1 MIKATGISHAFEKP
15 LYNGV
20 NLHIKPKESLAI
32 LGVSG
37 SGKSTLLSHLA
48 TMLKPDSG
56 TISLLEHQDIYALN
70 SKKLLELRRLK
81 VGIVFQSHYL
91 FKGFSALENLQVAS
105 ILAKQEIDHSLLEQ
119 LGIAHT
125 LKQGVGE
132 LSGGQQQRLSIARV
146 LSKKPKIIIA
156 DEPTGN
162 LDTTS
167 ANQVI
172 SMLQNY
178 ITEKEGAL
186 VLATHDENLAFT
198 CSQVYR
204 LEKEVL
210 IKEK

>member
-1 MIKATGISHAFEKP
+1 MIKAINISHAFEKP

-48 TMLKPDSG
+48 TMLKPNSG

-81 VGIVFQSHYL
+81 VGIIFQSHYL

-105 ILAKQEIDHSLLEQ
+105 ILAKQEINHSLLEQ

-146 LSKKPKIIIA
+146 LSKKPQIIIA

-162 LDTTS
+162 LDTIS

-178 ITEKEGAL
+178 IIEEKGAL
-186 VLATHDENLAFT
+186 VLATHDEHLAFT

>member
-1 MIKATGISHAFEKP
+1 MIKAINISHAFEKS

-20 NLHIKPKESLAI
+20 NLCIKPKESLAI
-32 LGVSG
+32 LGMSG

-70 SKKLLELRRLK
+70 PKKLLELRRLK

-105 ILAKQEIDHSLLEQ
+105 ILAKQEINHSLLEQ

-172 SMLQNY
+172 NILQNY
-178 ITEKEGAL
+178 ITEKKGAL
-186 VLATHDENLAFT
+186 VLATHDEHLAFT

>member
-1 MIKATGISHAFEKP
+1 MIKAIGISHAFEKP

-56 TISLLEHQDIYALN
+56 TISLLEHQDIYTLN

-105 ILAKQEIDHSLLEQ
+105 ILAKQEINHSLLEQ

-162 LDTTS
+162 LDTIS

-178 ITEKEGAL
+178 ITENEGVL
-186 VLATHDENLAFT
+186 VLATHDEHLAFT

>member
-1 MIKATGISHAFEKP
+1 MIKATSISHAFEKP

-178 ITEKEGAL
+178 IIEKEGAL
-186 VLATHDENLAFT
+186 VLATHDEHLAFT

>member
-1 MIKATGISHAFEKP
+1 MIEAINISHAFEKP
-15 LYNGV
+15 LYKGV
-20 NLHIKPKESLAI
+20 DLHIKPKESLAI

-81 VGIVFQSHYL
+81 VGIIFQSHYL

-105 ILAKQEIDHSLLEQ
+105 ILAKQEINHSLLEQ

-204 LEKEVL
+204 LEKEIL

>member
-1 MIKATGISHAFEKP
+1 MIKAINISHAFEKP

-48 TMLKPDSG
+48 TMLKPNSG

-81 VGIVFQSHYL
+81 VGIIFQSHYL
-91 FKGFSALENLQVAS
+91 FKGFSTLENLQVAS
-105 ILAKQEIDHSLLEQ
+105 ILAKQEINHSLLEQ

-162 LDTTS
+162 LDTIS

-178 ITEKEGAL
+178 IIEEKGAL
-186 VLATHDENLAFT
+186 VLATHDEHLAFT

>member
-1 MIKATGISHAFEKP
+1 MIKAINISHAFEKP

-20 NLHIKPKESLAI
+20 NLRIKPQESLAI

-186 VLATHDENLAFT
+186 VLATHDERLAFT

-204 LEKEVL
+204 LEKEAL

>member
-1 MIKATGISHAFEKP
+1 MIEAINISHAFEKP

-20 NLHIKPKESLAI
+20 NLCIKPKESLAI

-48 TMLKPDSG
+48 TMLKPNSG

-105 ILAKQEIDHSLLEQ
+105 ILAKQEIDHFLLEQ

-178 ITEKEGAL
+178 IIEKEGAL
-186 VLATHDENLAFT
+186 VLATHDEHLAFT

-204 LEKEVL
+204 LEKKVL

>member
-1 MIKATGISHAFEKP
+1 MIKAIGISHAFEKP

-20 NLHIKPKESLAI
+20 NLCIKPKESLAI

-178 ITEKEGAL
+178 TTEKEGAL
-186 VLATHDENLAFT
+186 VLATHDEHLAFT

>member
-1 MIKATGISHAFEKP
+1 
-15 LYNGV
+15 
-20 NLHIKPKESLAI
+20 
-32 LGVSG
+32 
-37 SGKSTLLSHLA
+37 HLA

-70 SKKLLELRRLK
+70 PKKLLELRRLK

-105 ILAKQEIDHSLLEQ
+105 ILANQEINHSLLEQ

-162 LDTTS
+162 LDTIS

-178 ITEKEGAL
+178 ITENEGAL
-186 VLATHDENLAFT
+186 VLATHDEHLAFT

>member
-1 MIKATGISHAFEKP
+1 MIKAINISHAFEKP
-15 LYNGV
+15 LYSGV
-20 NLHIKPKESLAI
+20 DLHIKPKESLAI

-81 VGIVFQSHYL
+81 VGIIFQSHYL

-105 ILAKQEIDHSLLEQ
+105 ILAKQEINHSLLEQ

-146 LSKKPKIIIA
+146 LSKKPQIIIA

-162 LDTTS
+162 LDTIS

-178 ITEKEGAL
+178 ITENEGVL
-186 VLATHDENLAFT
+186 VLATHDEHLAFT

>member
-1 MIKATGISHAFEKP
+1 MIKAIGISHAFEKP
-15 LYNGV
+15 LYSGV
-20 NLHIKPKESLAI
+20 DLCIKPKESLAI

-48 TMLKPDSG
+48 TMLKPNSG

-105 ILAKQEIDHSLLEQ
+105 ILAKQEINHSLLEQ

-178 ITEKEGAL
+178 ITEKKGAL
-186 VLATHDENLAFT
+186 VLATHDEHLAFT

>member
-1 MIKATGISHAFEKP
+1 MIKAINISHAFEKP

-186 VLATHDENLAFT
+186 VLATHDKHLAFT

>member
-1 MIKATGISHAFEKP
+1 MIKAINISHAFEKP

-105 ILAKQEIDHSLLEQ
+105 ILAKQEINHSLLEQ

-178 ITEKEGAL
+178 ITENEGVL
-186 VLATHDENLAFT
+186 VLATHDEHLAFT

>member
-15 LYNGV
+15 LYSGV

-105 ILAKQEIDHSLLEQ
+105 IIAKQEINHSLLEQ

-146 LSKKPKIIIA
+146 LSKKPQIIIA

-172 SMLQNY
+172 NILQNY
-178 ITEKEGAL
+178 ITEKKGAL
-186 VLATHDENLAFT
+186 VLATHDEHLAFT

>member
-1 MIKATGISHAFEKP
+1 MIKAINISHAFEKP

-20 NLHIKPKESLAI
+20 DLHIKPKESLAI

-70 SKKLLELRRLK
+70 PKKLLELRRLK

-105 ILAKQEIDHSLLEQ
+105 ILANQEINHSLLEQ

-162 LDTTS
+162 LDTIS

-178 ITEKEGAL
+178 ITENEGTL
-186 VLATHDENLAFT
+186 VLATHDEHLAFT

>member
-1 MIKATGISHAFEKP
+1 MIKAINISHAFEKP

-105 ILAKQEIDHSLLEQ
+105 ILAKQEINHSLLEQ

-162 LDTTS
+162 LDTIS

-178 ITEKEGAL
+178 IIEEKGAL
-186 VLATHDENLAFT
+186 VLATHDEHLAFT

>member
-1 MIKATGISHAFEKP
+1 MIKAINISHAFEKP

-20 NLHIKPKESLAI
+20 NLRIKPQESLAI

-91 FKGFSALENLQVAS
+91 FKGFSTLENLQVAS

-178 ITEKEGAL
+178 ITEKKGAL
-186 VLATHDENLAFT
+186 VLATHDEHLAFT

>member
-1 MIKATGISHAFEKP
+1 MIKAINISHAFEKP

-48 TMLKPDSG
+48 TMLKPNSG

-81 VGIVFQSHYL
+81 VGIIFQSHYL

-105 ILAKQEIDHSLLEQ
+105 ILAKQEINHSLLEQ

-162 LDTTS
+162 LDTIS

-178 ITEKEGAL
+178 IIEEKGAL
-186 VLATHDENLAFT
+186 VLATHDEHLAFT

>member
-1 MIKATGISHAFEKP
+1 MIEAINISHAFEKP
-15 LYNGV
+15 LYKGV
-20 NLHIKPKESLAI
+20 NLCIKPKESLAI

-81 VGIVFQSHYL
+81 VGIIFQSHYL

-105 ILAKQEIDHSLLEQ
+105 ILAKQEINHSLLEQ

>member
-105 ILAKQEIDHSLLEQ
+105 ILAKQEINHSLLEQ

-178 ITEKEGAL
+178 IIEKEGAL
-186 VLATHDENLAFT
+186 VLATHDEHLAFT

>member
-1 MIKATGISHAFEKP
+1 MIKAINISHAFEKP

-56 TISLLEHQDIYALN
+56 TVSLLEHQDIYALN

-81 VGIVFQSHYL
+81 VGIIFQSHYL

-105 ILAKQEIDHSLLEQ
+105 ILAKQEINHSLLEQ

-178 ITEKEGAL
+178 IIEKEGAL
-186 VLATHDENLAFT
+186 VLATHDEHLAFT

>member
-1 MIKATGISHAFEKP
+1 MIKAINIFHAFEKP
-15 LYNGV
+15 LYSGV
-20 NLHIKPKESLAI
+20 NLHIKSKESLAI

-56 TISLLEHQDIYALN
+56 TVSLLEHQDIYALN

-81 VGIVFQSHYL
+81 VGIIFQSHYL

-105 ILAKQEIDHSLLEQ
+105 IIANQEINHSLLEQ

-162 LDTTS
+162 LDTIS

>member
-37 SGKSTLLSHLA
+37 SGKSTLLSHLS

-81 VGIVFQSHYL
+81 VGIIFQSHYL

-105 ILAKQEIDHSLLEQ
+105 ILAKQEINHSLLEQ

-178 ITEKEGAL
+178 ITEKKGAL
-186 VLATHDENLAFT
+186 VLATHDEHLAFT

>member
-1 MIKATGISHAFEKP
+1 MIKAINISHAFEKP

-48 TMLKPDSG
+48 TMLKPNSG

-81 VGIVFQSHYL
+81 VGIIFQSHYL

-105 ILAKQEIDHSLLEQ
+105 ILAKQEINHSLLEQ

-146 LSKKPKIIIA
+146 LSKKPQIIIA

-162 LDTTS
+162 LDTIS

-178 ITEKEGAL
+178 ITENGGAL
-186 VLATHDENLAFT
+186 VLATHDEHLAFT

>member
-1 MIKATGISHAFEKP
+1 MIKAIDISHAFEKP

-56 TISLLEHQDIYALN
+56 TVSLLEHQDIYALN

-105 ILAKQEIDHSLLEQ
+105 IIAKQEINHSLLEQ

-146 LSKKPKIIIA
+146 LSKKPQIIIA

-178 ITEKEGAL
+178 ITENEGAL
-186 VLATHDENLAFT
+186 VLATHGEHLAFT

-204 LEKEVL
+204 LEKESL

>member
-1 MIKATGISHAFEKP
+1 MIKAINISHAFEKP
-15 LYNGV
+15 LYSGV
-20 NLHIKPKESLAI
+20 NLRIKPKESLAI

-56 TISLLEHQDIYALN
+56 TISLLEHQDIYTLN

-105 ILAKQEIDHSLLEQ
+105 IIAKQEINHSLLEQ

-162 LDTTS
+162 LDTIS

-178 ITEKEGAL
+178 ITENEGVL
-186 VLATHDENLAFT
+186 VLATHDEHLAFT

>member
-20 NLHIKPKESLAI
+20 DLHIKPKESLAI

-48 TMLKPDSG
+48 TMLKPNSG

-81 VGIVFQSHYL
+81 VGIIFQSHYL

-105 ILAKQEIDHSLLEQ
+105 ILAKQEINHSLLEQ

-162 LDTTS
+162 LDTIS

-178 ITEKEGAL
+178 IIEEKGAL
-186 VLATHDENLAFT
+186 VLATHDEHLAFT

>member
-81 VGIVFQSHYL
+81 VGIIFQSHYL

-105 ILAKQEIDHSLLEQ
+105 ILAKQEINHSLLEQ

-178 ITEKEGAL
+178 ITEKERAL
-186 VLATHDENLAFT
+186 VLATHDEHLAFT

>member
-1 MIKATGISHAFEKP
+1 MIEAINISHAFEKS
-15 LYNGV
+15 LYKGV
-20 NLHIKPKESLAI
+20 NLRIKPKESLAI

-48 TMLKPDSG
+48 TMLKPNSG

-81 VGIVFQSHYL
+81 VGIIFQSHYL

-105 ILAKQEIDHSLLEQ
+105 ILAKQEINHSLLEQ

>member
-1 MIKATGISHAFEKP
+1 MIEAINISHAFEKP
-15 LYNGV
+15 LYKGV
-20 NLHIKPKESLAI
+20 DLRIKPKESLAI

-48 TMLKPDSG
+48 TMLKPNSG
-56 TISLLEHQDIYALN
+56 IVSLLEHQDIYALN

-81 VGIVFQSHYL
+81 VGIIFQSHYL

-105 ILAKQEIDHSLLEQ
+105 ILAKQEINHSLLEQ

-204 LEKEVL
+204 LEKGVL

>member
-1 MIKATGISHAFEKP
+1 MIKAINISHAFEKP

-81 VGIVFQSHYL
+81 VGIIFQSHYL

-105 ILAKQEIDHSLLEQ
+105 ILAKQEINHSLLEQ

-162 LDTTS
+162 LDTIS

-178 ITEKEGAL
+178 IAEKEGAL
-186 VLATHDENLAFT
+186 VLATHDEHLAFT

>member
-1 MIKATGISHAFEKP
+1 MIKAINISHAFEKP

-81 VGIVFQSHYL
+81 VGIIFQSHYL

-105 ILAKQEIDHSLLEQ
+105 ILAKQEINHSLLEQ

-167 ANQVI
+167 TNQVI

>member
-1 MIKATGISHAFEKP
+1 MIKAINISHAFEKP
-15 LYNGV
+15 LYSGV

-70 SKKLLELRRLK
+70 PKNLLELRRLK
-81 VGIVFQSHYL
+81 VGIIFQSHYL

-105 ILAKQEIDHSLLEQ
+105 ILAKQEINHSLLEQ

-162 LDTTS
+162 LDTIS

-178 ITEKEGAL
+178 ITENEGTL
-186 VLATHDENLAFT
+186 VLATHDEHLAFT

>member
-1 MIKATGISHAFEKP
+1 MIEAINISHAFEKP
-15 LYNGV
+15 LYKGV
-20 NLHIKPKESLAI
+20 NLRIKPKESLAI

-56 TISLLEHQDIYALN
+56 IVSLLEHQDIYALN

-105 ILAKQEIDHSLLEQ
+105 ILAKQEINYSLLEQ

>member
-1 MIKATGISHAFEKP
+1 MIEAINISHAFEKP
-15 LYNGV
+15 LYKGV
-20 NLHIKPKESLAI
+20 NLRIKPKESLAI

-56 TISLLEHQDIYALN
+56 IVSLLEHQDIYALN

-105 ILAKQEIDHSLLEQ
+105 ILAKQEINHSLLEQ

>member
-1 MIKATGISHAFEKP
+1 MIKAINISHAFEKP
-15 LYNGV
+15 LYKGV
-20 NLHIKPKESLAI
+20 DLRIKPKESLAI

-48 TMLKPDSG
+48 TMLKPNSG

-81 VGIVFQSHYL
+81 VGIIFQSHYL

-105 ILAKQEIDHSLLEQ
+105 ILAKQEINHSLLEQ

-204 LEKEVL
+204 LEKGVL

>member
-1 MIKATGISHAFEKP
+1 MIKAINISHAFEKP

-20 NLHIKPKESLAI
+20 DLHIKPKESLAI

-81 VGIVFQSHYL
+81 VGIIFQSHYL

-105 ILAKQEIDHSLLEQ
+105 ILAKQEINHSLLEQ

-146 LSKKPKIIIA
+146 LSKKPQIIIA

-172 SMLQNY
+172 NILQNC
-178 ITEKEGAL
+178 IAEKEGAL
-186 VLATHDENLAFT
+186 VLATHDEHLAFT

>member
-20 NLHIKPKESLAI
+20 NLRIKPQESLAI

-178 ITEKEGAL
+178 IREKEGAL
-186 VLATHDENLAFT
+186 VLATHDEHLAFT